1 MADTDVKQLLLQ
13 VDASME
19 LLRRELG
26 KGEQKLTDFE
36 RFVARKTK
44 QADGHFSGMGR
55 GLSGVRDAVGSVQTS
70 IIAMG
75 ASLATYFSG
84 RELVQLLDSFTRMQN
99 TLKVAGLEGAEL
111 TRVQDALFAS
121 AQKNGVAINTMADL
135 YGKAASAQRELGASQ
150 SQLIQLTDMTAKT
163 LLISGTSAE
172 QAAGAILGLGQA
184 LSAGKVTA
192 EDFNQMNEGGLRP
205 LLQAAAAGEKYGGSV
220 GRLKAALEG
229 GKLSSRE
236 FFNLLLKGAAEI
248 DAKAS
253 KATLTLAG
261 GFTTLTN
268 ALTKYFGEAD
278 KANGVSAA
286 LGTAFQSLAN
296 NLDTI
301 VPAVTLLVTALGV
314 RYVVAATSAAA
325 STLMTS
331 NAMLAM
337 QARMVGAATSAE
349 ALAFAMNGMK
359 GNAITLAILAFGG
372 ALYYT
377 YQKTV
382 AAQDAS
388 ERYQQA
394 GEKVANV
401 TKRVADLTDKLT
413 TAKGRERE
421 AVLKSAQA
429 FSEEARQKSASAAW
443 DVVLAHNAYQRAK
456 QRASEVQQFGE
467 GNPMAAGAGD
477 IGSLLGS
484 NFGATASTQSG
495 LRQAEADLAK
505 AEQSAAEAEKAYRDI
520 KAMVANPPSP
530 TSTPSTD
537 GKGKGKGRSGP
548 SAADIEDRFNSEIVN
563 FAQQALSAQA
573 SMAQSAEERAE
584 FELRGVEL
592 ARKRTESEIKAN
604 TDYSAV
610 QKERLLAHVAV
621 LAELERERVA
631 FDKMRQIEQDAQQLA
646 DAEFQAKSDALRIQY
661 DLTDSNAERRRLAQE
676 IVDLEIRHQRAIL
689 DAIIASETATKA
701 DKERAQVMLRG
712 LGAVENGRRE
722 QAAQEHE
729 SPGERYMRDLTKEAV
744 NLGDAYEDAAVNGLN
759 RLNDSLAE
767 SAKSALGLHGILGD
781 IVGDLIEIAIRQAV
795 IGPLASAIFGGGGGG
810 FLGGLFGRAA
820 GGPVQAGRPYVVGEH
835 GRPELFVPN
844 VPGKVI
850 SNLQGGG
857 AGRRAANTT
866 LAVTINAPG
875 ATAETV
881 MMIRREIASAA
892 PGLLQAAS
900 GVTAREL
907 GRRRL

>member
-1 MADTDVKQLLLQ
+1 MADQDVKQLLLQ

-84 RELVQLLDSFTRMQN
+84 RELVQLLDSFTRLQN
-99 TLKVAGLEGAEL
+99 SLRVAGLEGDEL
-111 TRVQDALFAS
+111 KQVQDALFVS
-121 AQKNGVAINTMADL
+121 AQKNGIAINTLADL
-135 YGKAASAQRELGASQ
+135 YGKAAASQKELGATQ
-150 SQLIQLTDMTAKT
+150 SQLLKLTDLTAKS
-163 LLISGTSAE
+163 LLITGTSTE
-172 QAAGAILGLGQA
+172 QASGAILGLGQA
-184 LSAGKVTA
+184 LGNTKLQA
-192 EDFNQMNEGGLRP
+192 EEFNQINEGGLRP
-205 LLQAAAAGEKYGGSV
+205 LLQAAAAGERFGGSV
-220 GRLKAALEG
+220 SKLRQAVVD
-229 GKLSSRE
+229 GKVSNQE
-236 FFNLLLKGAAEI
+236 FFDLILKGAKDIE
-248 DAKAS
+248 AKAG

-261 GFTTLTN
+261 GYNALTN
-268 ALTKYFGEAD
+268 ALIIYFGEAD

-286 LGTAFQSLAN
+286 LGATLQRLAD

-314 RYVVAATSAAA
+314 RYVVAATAAAA

-331 NAMLAM
+331 NAMLAL
-337 QARMVGAATSAE
+337 QARMVGAATTAE
-349 ALAFAMNGMK
+349 ALSFAMNGLK
-359 GNAITLAILAFGG
+359 GGAITVAILALGG
-372 ALYYT
+372 AFYYLAT
-377 YQKTV
+377 RENT
-382 AAQDAS
+382 AADAAL
-388 ERYQQA
+388 RYQAATSKANMAKTEATDLARKLAAATGEERRQTELAIAAALKKAKADQIA
-394 GEKVANV
+394 GA
-401 TKRVADLTDKLT
+401 
-413 TAKGRERE
+413 
-421 AVLKSAQA
+421 SALRRAAAELALAQ
-429 FSEEARQKSASAAW
+429 ASAAR
-443 DVVLAHNAYQRAK
+443 VEKSEAANTTGRGSAELGTVRTETQRNLRLK
-456 QRASEVQQFGE
+456 TGEVQ
-467 GNPMAAGAGD
+467 
-477 IGSLLGS
+477 
-484 NFGATASTQSG
+484 G
-495 LRQAEADLAK
+495 LTELQK
-505 AEQSAAEAEKAYRDI
+505 ALNDTVKILQDPLNVPALPSIDT
-520 KAMVANPPSP
+520 PSP
-530 TSTPSTD
+530 D

-857 AGRRAANTT
+857 AGGGGGGGVN
-866 LAVTINAPG
+866 LSVTINAPG

-881 MMIRREIASAA
+881 AAMRREIANAA
-892 PGLLQAAS
+892 PALVAAAKGS
-900 GVTAREL
+900 MAREMN
-907 GRRRL
+907 RRRI